1 MAPTHVVTNQV
12 PELVDHDLAAD
23 PPLLEA
29 LEREGAGWSVDA
41 LHDIGRRAGSAQV
54 RDWADAAH
62 RNEPRLRAF
71 DRVGNRVDEV
81 DYDPGYHAL
90 LDEAVSRGFAGAVW
104 AGPAG
109 FGDTPQTGQHVAR
122 AAGFLVWSQAEA
134 GHGCPVSM
142 SHAVLPALAHSPE
155 LLARFGPGL
164 VSTVYEPGL
173 AEPTTKAGL
182 LAGMGMTEKQ
192 GGSDVRANATTA
204 TPNADGSHTLTGHK
218 WFTSAP
224 MCDLFLVLA
233 QTASGVTCFLV
244 PRILPD
250 GTRNPFLVQRLKD
263 KLGNRSNASSEPEFD
278 GTIGFLVGDEGR
290 GVRTIIEMV
299 ACTRLDNALGS
310 AAGMRD
316 ALRRAAWHATH
327 RHAFGSALVDKP
339 LMRAVLADL
348 TVESEAAVTLAMRL
362 AGAQDRSASDEHE
375 AAFRRIGV
383 TLGKYWICKRQ
394 TAVVGEALECLGGN
408 GFVEESGM
416 PRLFRESPLN
426 SIWEGSGNVN
436 ALDLLRV
443 LGREPAAVE
452 AYRAEVGAAFGA
464 DHRLDAAWKSI
475 LDELREPTEERARW
489 LAERMAV
496 VLQGSLLVRH
506 APTAVADAFVASRV
520 AGEHGEALG
529 TLPRGVD
536 VDGILDRLPLDP
548 VEWSRS
554 ASYPGSRQR

>member
-1 MAPTHVVTNQV
+1 MAPTHVVTNQA
-12 PELVDHDLAAD
+12 PDLVGFDAAAD

-29 LEREGAGWSVDA
+29 LEREGAGWSLDD
-41 LHDIGRRAGSAQV
+41 LHETGRRVGSAEV
-54 RDWADAAH
+54 REWADAAH
-62 RNEPRLRAF
+62 RNEPRLLTH

-90 LDEAVSRGFAGAVW
+90 LGEAVHRGFAGAVW
-104 AGPAG
+104 EGRP
-109 FGDTPQTGQHVAR
+109 GQHVAR

-142 SHAVLPALAHSPE
+142 THAVVPALRAAPE
-155 LLARFGPGL
+155 LFAQYGPGL
-164 VSTVYEPGL
+164 MSRSYQPGL
-173 AEPTTKAGL
+173 TDPSSKAGL

-192 GGSDVRANATTA
+192 GGSDVRTNTTTA
-204 TPNADGSHTLTGHK
+204 TPNADGTYTLTGHK

-224 MCDLFLVLA
+224 MCDVFLVLA
-233 QTASGVTCFLV
+233 QTAAGVTCFLV

-250 GTRNPFLVQRLKD
+250 GTRNPFAIQRLKD

-278 GTIGFLVGDEGR
+278 GTIGFRIGDEGR

-316 ALRRAAWHATH
+316 AVRRAVWHARH
-327 RHAFGSALVDKP
+327 RSAFGSALIDKP

-348 TVESEAAVTLAMRL
+348 TVESEAAVALSMRL
-362 AGAQDRSASDEHE
+362 AGAQDRAATDEHE

-443 LGREPAAVE
+443 LAREPAAVE
-452 AYRAEVGAAFGA
+452 AYRAEVELAAGA
-464 DHRLDAAWKSI
+464 DHRLDAAWKAVQ
-475 LDELREPTEERARW
+475 DDLRDVAEDRARW
-489 LAERMAV
+489 LAERLAI

-506 APTAVADAFVASRV
+506 APAAVADAFVGSRV
-520 AGEHGEALG
+520 AGEHGAAFG
-529 TLPRGVD
+529 TLPPGVD
-536 VDGILDRLPLDP
+536 VDGILARVPL
-548 VEWSRS
+548 
-554 ASYPGSRQR
+554 G